1 MVSRVPKF
9 VEQKMAQKRRDR
21 KGQEGVA
28 KPDHVS
34 SAAYKPYDEAR
45 RRFEEKQAEKA
56 KKMEQR
62 SEGEKIAA
70 QRHKERRQIT
80 KLTKKRNERGQPN
93 MNAQLEILMK
103 KYTKKNSQ

>member
-9 VEQKMAQKRRDR
+9 IEHKMAQKRRDR
-21 KGQEGVA
+21 KEQDGAA
-28 KPDHVS
+28 KPGDGS

-45 RRFEEKQAEKA
+45 KRFEEKQAEKA

-70 QRHKERRQIT
+70 QRNKERKQIT
-80 KLTKKRNERGQPN
+80 KLTKKRNDRGQPN